1 MKKTGNIFRRRSV
14 LFTFV
19 IIFMIALV
27 TAIAAVNI
35 TRIEEMNCYEALF
48 QAGEQLN
55 LDIAR
60 LISYDKEQLE
70 AFAGIFSEYD
80 QLNSIQVTDIVNHYQ
95 QCGMVS
101 RLEILM
107 PDNTLLLQNG
117 TRIEA
122 GEATDFE
129 TEAAKGAY
137 LTPIQPG
144 TINPDKRV
152 LRNIVPIVKDGEVT
166 GMLHGVIDLDG
177 LQNVWNMNVYGTRAD
192 IYIIERN
199 SGEYIVNTSSKEL
212 GNVSQIDNNKIL
224 KRSSNDPL
232 ERQIKKG
239 KKGYAVFSMPG
250 AQENLYFCY
259 MPCKINNWEL
269 AISVPERVV
278 FENVQDV
285 RNLLFILVGFEL
297 LCFLVYMTWMFR

>member
-70 AFAGIFSEYD
+70 VFAGIFSEYD

-117 TRIEA
+117 TRIKA
-122 GEATDFE
+122 GERTDFE
-129 TEAAKGAY
+129 TEAAKGTY

-152 LRNIVPIVKDGEVT
+152 LRNIVPS
-166 GMLHGVIDLDG
+166 
-177 LQNVWNMNVYGTRAD
+177 Y
-192 IYIIERN
+192 
-199 SGEYIVNTSSKEL
+199 
-212 GNVSQIDNNKIL
+212 
-224 KRSSNDPL
+224 
-232 ERQIKKG
+232 
-239 KKGYAVFSMPG
+239 
-250 AQENLYFCY
+250 
-259 MPCKINNWEL
+259 
-269 AISVPERVV
+269 
-278 FENVQDV
+278 
-285 RNLLFILVGFEL
+285 
-297 LCFLVYMTWMFR
+297 